1 MNKSTEKEILI
12 YGAYAMC
19 IGFDFPCFSISIIM
33 ELILWMSR
41 KISEEFKIK
50 KKKNMRKNFGKQKN
64 KKKIK
69 RTKNTKINECVIK
82 LSRF

>member
-1 MNKSTEKEILI
+1 MNKSTVKEILI

-33 ELILWMSR
+33 ELMLWMSR

-50 KKKNMRKNFGKQKN
+50 KKKKHE
-64 KKKIK
+64 KKLWQ
-69 RTKNTKINECVIK
+69 TKE
-82 LSRF
+82 